1 MLLKNPRFSDRQ
13 KVLRLIVSGLAC
25 LAAGWAWQLNFP
37 VIKKIWTSS
46 FVLVA
51 GGYSCL
57 LLAAFY
63 QIIDVWKFRKW
74 AVPFVWIGVNPITI
88 YFGGRFI
95 DFEALAKLF
104 VGGPVAAAVGNY
116 ADLVLALTS
125 LGFGFWFMRFL
136 YQRKIFLRV

>member
-1 MLLKNPRFSDRQ
+1 M
-13 KVLRLIVSGLAC
+13 
-25 LAAGWAWQLNFP
+25 
-37 VIKKIWTSS
+37 IKKIWTSS

-63 QIIDVWKFRKW
+63 QIIDVWKFQRW
-74 AVPFVWIGVNPITI
+74 AMPFVWIGVNPITI

-95 DFEALAKLF
+95 DFEGLAKLF
-104 VGGPVAAAVGNY
+104 VGGPVY
-116 ADLVLALTS
+116 AYLGGYGELVLAVTTLT
-125 LGFGFWFMRFL
+125 FGFLFLRFL

>member
-1 MLLKNPRFSDRQ
+1 M
-13 KVLRLIVSGLAC
+13 V
-25 LAAGWAWQLNFP
+25 GWAWHLNFP

-51 GGYSCL
+51 GGSSCL

-63 QIIDVWKFRKW
+63 QVIDVWKFQKW
-74 AVPFVWIGVNPITI
+74 ALPFVWIGVNPITL

-95 DFEALAKLF
+95 DFEGLAKLF
-104 VGGPVAAAVGNY
+104 VGGPLGAAYGRYSA
-116 ADLVLALTS
+116 LVLALTS
-125 LGFGFWFMRFL
+125 LAFGFWFMRFL

>member
-1 MLLKNPRFSDRQ
+1 
-13 KVLRLIVSGLAC
+13 
-25 LAAGWAWQLNFP
+25 

-51 GGYSCL
+51 GGSSCL

-63 QIIDVWKFRKW
+63 QVIDVWKFQKW
-74 AVPFVWIGVNPITI
+74 ALPFVWIGVNPMTL

-95 DFEALAKLF
+95 DFEGLAKLF
-104 VGGPVAAAVGNY
+104 VGGPLGAAYGRYSA
-116 ADLVLALTS
+116 LVLALTS
-125 LGFGFWFMRFL
+125 LAFGFWFMRFL